1 MAEPAATPVT
11 TPDELT
17 VAMVASELVH
27 GELTAAVVVAVNVVV
42 PPIVIELFPEIVG
55 RAKIVPFKEYDLRYR
70 GYDGPI
76 SILSAL

>member
-1 MAEPAATPVT
+1 MPVK

-17 VAMVASELVH
+17 VAILASELVQ
-27 GELTAAVVVAVNVVV
+27 GELAAAVVVAVNVVV

-55 RAKIVPFKEYDLRYR
+55 RAKIVPFKGYALRYI